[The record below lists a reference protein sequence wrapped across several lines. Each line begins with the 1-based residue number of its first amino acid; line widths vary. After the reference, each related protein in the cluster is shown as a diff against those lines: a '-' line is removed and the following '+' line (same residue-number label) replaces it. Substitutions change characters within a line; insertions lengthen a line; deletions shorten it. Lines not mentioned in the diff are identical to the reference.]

1 MGQMMPRAV
10 AKKAR
15 RTAIF
20 VGEAAGYGRLWFLCG
35 GLLWFFGNEGRRMAR
50 RGLQAVAASWVL
62 TYVAGKPFM
71 KRRRPAD
78 RNPLHLGG
86 ADEQSSSFPS
96 SHAAT
101 GAAFATAVG
110 LDDWRGGTVIG
121 GLAVLVSYSRV
132 TTGAHHFSD
141 VISGSALGVAV
152 AVALRRI
159 EAARQSD
166 IKRLADAGVG
176 A

>member
-1 MGQMMPRAV
+1 
-10 AKKAR
+10 
-15 RTAIF
+15 
-20 VGEAAGYGRLWFLCG
+20 
-35 GLLWFFGNEGRRMAR
+35 MAR
-50 RGLQAVAASWVL
+50 RGLQAVSASWVL
-62 TYVAGKPFM
+62 AYGAVKPFM

-86 ADEQSSSFPS
+86 DDEESSSFPS

-110 LDDWRGGTVIG
+110 RDDWRGGAVIR

-166 IKRLADAGVG
+166 IKRLADASVPR
-176 A
+176 